1 MNSRFT
7 IPAAIAAFATS
18 VPLCA
23 GFSAAHAASKSY
35 VERPFSG
42 KRPKH
47 LDLHV
52 GGSGYW
58 GGGLAVGARFAIPIL
73 HNGFIKS
80 ANNSVQI
87 VPGVDFL
94 YSRWYRDYNYG
105 RVGFHIPILLNWA
118 FYLSKEFSAFVE
130 LGPAFTFFPRYR
142 DYEPRYRHAYGFFSA
157 GVGGRY
163 MIQKNIG
170 LVFRLGTPT
179 IALGLTIEI

>member
-1 MNSRFT
+1 MKCRFV
-7 IPAAIAAFATS
+7 IPLTLAALTTS
-18 VPLCA
+18 LGLWP
-23 GFSAAHAASKSY
+23 GSSTAHAAGKPY
-35 VERPFSG
+35 IERPYSG
-42 KRPKH
+42 KRAKH

-58 GGGLAVGARFAIPIL
+58 GGGLAVGARFSIPIL

-87 VPGVDFL
+87 VPGIDFI
-94 YSRWYRDYNYG
+94 YSRWYGDYDYG
-105 RVGFHIPILLNWA
+105 RLGFHIPILLNWT
-118 FYLSKEFSAFVE
+118 FYFSPEFSAFVE

-157 GVGGRY
+157 GLGGRY
-163 MIQKNIG
+163 MIQKNLG

-179 IALGLTIEI
+179 IALGLSIQI